1 MKFWVP
7 WTIDAII
14 AIIGI
19 YFFIVGL
26 ADGSVSSFNLGL
38 WLVTLLVLVMV
49 VAGSL
54 WLKSVGRIGPAIML
68 LLILT
73 VPGVLFGIFMAFLV
87 LTVPRWN

>member
-54 WLKSVGRIGPAIML
+54 WLKSVGRIGPAILL
-68 LLILT
+68 LLILA